1 MARPLVANRNR
12 QTPFSTNQQEPD
24 DRRGSREP
32 SRRLMG
38 TRVRVGVV
46 GQDTGFKLMR
56 VDLTASED
64 AIRAELV
71 SKAL

>member
-1 MARPLVANRNR
+1 
-12 QTPFSTNQQEPD
+12 
-24 DRRGSREP
+24 
-32 SRRLMG
+32 MG